1 MSYGPGMKIDRTG
14 PARPAAPAKR
24 SEKAGKAQGS
34 SFSQH
39 LKPSPEAV
47 GGVAAAGP
55 VSTVDALLSI
65 QEVGDSTTGQSKS
78 RARKWGNDVL
88 DQLEQLRIGIIGGAV
103 PRQDLERIADAV
115 ERQRERTDDPQLE
128 LILDE
133 IELRAKVE
141 LAKLDR
147 AP

>member
-1 MSYGPGMKIDRTG
+1 MKIDRTG
-14 PARPAAPAKR
+14 PVRPATPAKR
-24 SEKAGKAQGS
+24 SEKSGKTQGS

-39 LKPSPEAV
+39 LKSGPETV
-47 GGVAAAGP
+47 SAATAASP
-55 VSTVDALLSI
+55 VSAIDALLAL
-65 QEVGDSTTGQSKS
+65 QEVEDATTGQSRS

-88 DQLEQLRIGIIGGAV
+88 DQLEQLRIGIVGGV
-103 PRQDLERIADAV
+103 IPRRDLERIATMIER
-115 ERQRERTDDPQLE
+115 ERQRTDDPALE

-147 AP
+147 GL

>member
-1 MSYGPGMKIDRTG
+1 MKIDRTG
-14 PARPAAPAKR
+14 PVRPTSPAKR
-24 SEKAGKAQGS
+24 GEKAGKAQGS

-39 LKPSPEAV
+39 LKPGPEAV
-47 GGVAAAGP
+47 AGAVAPSP

-65 QEVGDSTTGQSKS
+65 QEVADSTTGQSKS

-88 DQLEQLRIGIIGGAV
+88 DQLEQIRIGLIGGV
-103 PRQDLERIADAV
+103 IPRHELERIAAMVDGK
-115 ERQRERTDDPQLE
+115 RERTDDPALE
-128 LILDE
+128 MILDE

-147 AP
+147 TP

>member
-1 MSYGPGMKIDRTG
+1 MKIDRTG
-14 PARPAAPAKR
+14 PVRPATPAKR
-24 SEKAGKAQGS
+24 SEKSGKTQGS

-39 LKPSPEAV
+39 LKSGPEAAS
-47 GGVAAAGP
+47 AATAASP
-55 VSTVDALLSI
+55 VSAIDALLTL
-65 QEVGDSTTGQSKS
+65 QEVEDATTGQSRS

-88 DQLEQLRIGIIGGAV
+88 DQLEQLRIGIVGGV
-103 PRQDLERIADAV
+103 IPRRDLERIATMIER
-115 ERQRERTDDPQLE
+115 ERQRTDDPALE

-147 AP
+147 GR

>member
-1 MSYGPGMKIDRTG
+1 MGYGPGMKIDRTG
-14 PARPAAPAKR
+14 PVRPAAPAKR

-39 LKPSPEAV
+39 LKPGPEAV
-47 GGVAAAGP
+47 AGAVAPSP

-65 QEVGDSTTGQSKS
+65 QEVGDATTGQSKS

-88 DQLEQLRIGIIGGAV
+88 DQLEQLRIGIVGGV
-103 PRQDLERIADAV
+103 IPRHELERIAAMV
-115 ERQRERTDDPQLE
+115 EGQRKRTDDPALE
-128 LILDE
+128 MILDE

-147 AP
+147 TQ

>member
-1 MSYGPGMKIDRTG
+1 MKIDRTG

-24 SEKAGKAQGS
+24 SEKAGKSQDS
-34 SFSQH
+34 KFSQH
-39 LKPSPEAV
+39 LKSGPDAVAGPS
-47 GGVAAAGP
+47 AAGP

-65 QEVGDSTTGQSKS
+65 QEVEDSTSGKSKS
-78 RARKWGNDVL
+78 KARKWGHDML
-88 DQLEQLRIGIIGGAV
+88 DQLEQLRIGIVGGVV
-103 PRQDLERIADAV
+103 PRADLERIAASI
-115 ERQRERTDDPQLE
+115 ERQRVRTNDPLLE

-147 AP
+147 DL